1 MHQRFP
7 LLSAGLVGATGVVF
21 GAVGTHALGPALA
34 ARGMRDAWETGVDFQ
49 MFHAL
54 ALLGLAG
61 WMRPLPTGAAAV
73 RATRAVHA
81 WVAGTVLFSGSLYA
95 LALGAPR
102 WVGPFTP
109 LGGLCLIGGWVFAA
123 AAAVAPRSEFDI

>member
-7 LLSAGLVGATGVVF
+7 LLSAGVVGATGVVF

-61 WMRPLPTGAAAV
+61 WMRPLPTGAAAA
-73 RATRAVHA
+73 RAKRAVQA
-81 WVAGTVLFSGSLYA
+81 WVAGTLLFSGSLYA

-102 WVGPFTP
+102 WVGPITP
-109 LGGLCLIGGWVFAA
+109 LGGLCLIGGWVFVAGAA
-123 AAAVAPRSEFDI
+123 LAPRSEFDL

>member
-7 LLSAGLVGATGVVF
+7 LLAAGVIGATGVVF
-21 GAVGTHALGPALA
+21 GAVGTHALGASLA
-34 ARGMRDAWETGVDFQ
+34 ARGMRDAWETGVHFQ

-61 WMRPLPTGAAAV
+61 WMRPAPTGVAAQ
-73 RATRAVHA
+73 RAARAIRA
-81 WVAGTVLFSGSLYA
+81 WVAGTLLFSGSLYA
-95 LALGAPR
+95 LALGAPP
-102 WVGPFTP
+102 WVGPITP
-109 LGGLCLIGGWVFAA
+109 LGGLCLIVGWGYAA